1 MTASDVLPSY
11 SRIHT
16 CHRLTLGISWTAIS
30 VGALALVGWWLG
42 IPVTTSIFTDLA
54 TMKPITAITFAFTGA
69 ALWMALR
76 PPISARRRSIVQ
88 TLASIGALIV
98 VIGLLRLQAQPA

>member
-1 MTASDVLPSY
+1 
-11 SRIHT
+11 
-16 CHRLTLGISWTAIS
+16 
-30 VGALALVGWWLG
+30 
-42 IPVTTSIFTDLA
+42 
-54 TMKPITAITFAFTGA
+54 
-69 ALWMALR
+69 MALR